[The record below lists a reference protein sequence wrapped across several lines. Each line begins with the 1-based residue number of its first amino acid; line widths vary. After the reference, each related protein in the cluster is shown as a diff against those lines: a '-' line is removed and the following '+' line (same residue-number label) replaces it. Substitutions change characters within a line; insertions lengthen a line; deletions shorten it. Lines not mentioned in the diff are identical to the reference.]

1 MRERTRKVSPS
12 TSFHFRQ
19 FSLSTFIFSAF
30 LSFDQSRV
38 NRNNVYYPAYLYQL
52 HSFFVILSLHLG
64 NRLHAV
70 GYSVNAYIYVCMFV
84 CIYGM
89 DEFDGNLFISCIP
102 ACAQRMGLMK
112 ECYFFRVDRRTN
124 LPGECKT
131 NKQYV
136 KLEEKRISI
145 IL

>member
-1 MRERTRKVSPS
+1 MYTIRHIYINYIPS
-12 TSFHFRQ
+12 LLF
-19 FSLSTFIFSAF
+19 
-30 LSFDQSRV
+30 
-38 NRNNVYYPAYLYQL
+38 
-52 HSFFVILSLHLG
+52 ILSLHLG

-70 GYSVNAYIYVCMFV
+70 GYSVNAYIYVCMYV

-89 DEFDGNLFISCIP
+89 DEFDGSLFISFIP
-102 ACAQRMGLMK
+102 TCGQRMGLMK